1 MCTLLQW
8 IWEWGILVY
17 DSVFIIL
24 RGEEPTF
31 LTLALKSVFQP
42 LPAQLV
48 RETGNPAIK
57 HQEVAKRGKT
67 VVG

>member
-1 MCTLLQW
+1 M
-8 IWEWGILVY
+8 
-17 DSVFIIL
+17 FIIL

-57 HQEVAKRGKT
+57 HQEVAKRARLLLAEH
-67 VVG
+67 

>member
-1 MCTLLQW
+1 M
-8 IWEWGILVY
+8 
-17 DSVFIIL
+17 FIIL
-24 RGEEPTF
+24 RGAEPTF

-57 HQEVAKRGKT
+57 DQEVAKRARLLLAEH
-67 VVG
+67 